1 MNSDYFRPF
10 AMRLMKKT
18 TYPSYT
24 VDILTDVV
32 QTDDN
37 GKVLYRTHSF
47 DKSESKT
54 LVKKWCKDTIQSGDG
69 PLHGLLPLRKLY
81 YHVNELKIPATTRM
95 GIIS

>member
-10 AMRLMKKT
+10 AMHLTKKT

-24 VDILTDVV
+24 VNILADVV

-47 DKSESKT
+47 DKSKSKT
-54 LVKKWCKDTIQSGDG
+54 LVKKWWKDTIQSGDG
-69 PLHGLLPLRKLY
+69 ALHGLLPLRKLY
-81 YHVNELKIPATTRM
+81 YHVNESKIPATTCM